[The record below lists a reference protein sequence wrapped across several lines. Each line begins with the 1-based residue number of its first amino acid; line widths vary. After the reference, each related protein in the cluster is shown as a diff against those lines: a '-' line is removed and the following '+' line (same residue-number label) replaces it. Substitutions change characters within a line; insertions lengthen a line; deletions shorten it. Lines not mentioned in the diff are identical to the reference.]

1 MVLGL
6 SSSVLDERKCL
17 YPYDCEGTDSSAQCD
32 PRGNAYSGCAYDYQG
47 RRTMKKVTVDGTV
60 TQHQYFM
67 PHIHLTSIT
76 QKTIDDYMDSLIKS
90 IQKISESLKE
100 DPYGE

>member
-1 MVLGL
+1 MALSR

-17 YPYDCEGTDSSAQCD
+17 CPYDCEGTDSSAQCD
-32 PRGNAYSGCAYDYQG
+32 PRGNAHSGFAYDYQG

-60 TQHQYFM
+60 TQLQYFV

-76 QKTIDDYMDSLIKS
+76 PKTIDDYMNRLIKS
-90 IQKISESLKE
+90 MQEVSESLKE
-100 DPYGE
+100 DTCGK